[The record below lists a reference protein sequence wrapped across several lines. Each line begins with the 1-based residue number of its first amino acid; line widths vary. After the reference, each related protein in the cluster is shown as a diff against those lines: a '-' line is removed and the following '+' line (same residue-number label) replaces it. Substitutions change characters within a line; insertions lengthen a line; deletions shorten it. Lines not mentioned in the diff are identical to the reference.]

1 MSAPPPSDDDECKEG
16 EKELYYWDASDEAPL
31 TTKAWHW
38 TYWSGQKVLEGM
50 EFGGEVIATFLGL
63 TRSKYD
69 WILESKERDEQE
81 KALRQLE
88 ARQRKKLQLQA
99 LLQDEKRKL
108 AALEHGELQSETPES
123 SSLLL

>member
-1 MSAPPPSDDDECKEG
+1 MSFLMAPPSDDECKEDDS
-16 EKELYYWDASDEAPL
+16 ELYYWDSSEDARL

-38 TYWSGQKVLEGM
+38 TYWSGKKVYEGM

-69 WILESKERDEQE
+69 WILESRERDEQE

-88 ARQRKKLQLQA
+88 ARQRKKLRLQA
-99 LLQDEKRKL
+99 LLEDEKRKL
-108 AALEHGELQSETPES
+108 AALEYGELQTETS
-123 SSLLL
+123 SILL